1 VPDPTRGATEPSDLG
16 DLPEVPGFESRPEA
30 VFTID
35 VRTVLSF
42 VGALALLFL
51 FRETIGSVPRLL
63 TALIVAMLFALGLDH
78 LVMAV
83 RRRTG
88 WRREKAVAV
97 ILLGTLVVGAL
108 FSVLV
113 IPQVVEQATE
123 LPREL
128 PRTIRQLDDIPLI
141 GGLLAEN
148 DVPNRVQQWIDDLPE
163 QLALDSSP
171 IESAAQTI
179 VEGLFAGFLVLTVG
193 VTLLLD
199 GDRLVGGMRQ
209 LVPPDRR
216 PFADRLGRL
225 AYVALGRYMAGSI
238 FVAICSGV
246 YIFVVSELLNL
257 PLAAVIGIWVAMTNL
272 IPQIGGA
279 LGGFPFVAL
288 AFTQGPTKG
297 LLALLAFLVYQQ
309 LENNVVH
316 PIIVGKSVKLSAATT
331 TIAALVGATA
341 GGVVGALIAVPFLG
355 VAKTFYMDLRYP
367 GWGNEALAP
376 EKSAG
381 RIRKL
386 IARLQGRR
394 HPADAETA
402 EAKDAPAPVGS
413 SGDSSG
419 TSETS

>member
-1 VPDPTRGATEPSDLG
+1 MVKTANNAPRNVIRSRGIALRSIVASYDTDVSEPVRGASEVDDLG
-16 DLPEVPGFESRPEA
+16 DLREVPGFETRHEA

-63 TALIVAMLFALGLDH
+63 TAIIVATLFALGLDH

-88 WRREKAVAV
+88 WSREVAV
-97 ILLGTLVVGAL
+97 GVILVGTLIVVAGFA
-108 FSVLV
+108 VLV
-113 IPQVVEQATE
+113 VPQVVEQASN
-123 LPREL
+123 LPREV
-128 PRTIRQLDDIPLI
+128 PRTIRQLDDIPVV
-141 GGLLAEN
+141 GGVLA
-148 DVPNRVQQWIDDLPE
+148 DNRIPEQLQEWIDDLPE
-163 QLALDSSP
+163 ELALDASP
-171 IESAAQTI
+171 IESAAQSI
-179 VEGLFAGFLVLTVG
+179 AESLFAGFLVLVVG

-199 GDRLVGGMRQ
+199 GDRLVGGVRQ

-225 AYVALGRYMAGSI
+225 AYVAIGRYMAGSI
-238 FVAICSGV
+238 FVALCSGV
-246 YIFVVSELLNL
+246 YIFVVSEALAL

-297 LLALLAFLVYQQ
+297 LLAVVAFLVYQQ

-331 TIAALVGATA
+331 TVAALVGATA
-341 GGVVGALIAVPFLG
+341 GGIVGALIAVPFLG

-367 GWGNEALAP
+367 GWGVEALGP
-376 EKSAG
+376 EKTAG
-381 RIRKL
+381 RLRRF
-386 IARLQGRR
+386 IARHRQI
-394 HPADAETA
+394 P
-402 EAKDAPAPVGS
+402 
-413 SGDSSG
+413 
-419 TSETS
+419 